1 MNKSFW
7 ETGQAKVIGWHM
19 HWAKQH
25 PGLCHAISIP
35 SFKIQTCRRINC
47 IPETMAQ
54 IYLGIETFSC
64 GLLRLQMARMDIINY
79 ENTGPMFSSFACRN
93 H

>member
-1 MNKSFW
+1 
-7 ETGQAKVIGWHM
+7 M

-25 PGLCHAISIP
+25 LGLCHAISIP

-47 IPETMAQ
+47 IPKTVFQ

-64 GLLRLQMARMDIINY
+64 RLLRLKMARMDIMNY
-79 ENTGPMFSSFACRN
+79 ENRGPMFSSFACRN

>member
-1 MNKSFW
+1 
-7 ETGQAKVIGWHM
+7 M

-25 PGLCHAISIP
+25 PGLCRAISIP

-47 IPETMAQ
+47 IPKTMVQ

-64 GLLRLQMARMDIINY
+64 GLLRLQMARMDIMNY
-79 ENTGPMFSSFACRN
+79 ENTGPMFSSFAFRN

>member
-1 MNKSFW
+1 
-7 ETGQAKVIGWHM
+7 M

-25 PGLCHAISIP
+25 PGLCHAISIA

-47 IPETMAQ
+47 IPKTMVQ
-54 IYLGIETFSC
+54 IYLGSETFSS
-64 GLLRLQMARMDIINY
+64 GLLRLQMARMDIMNS
-79 ENTGPMFSSFACRN
+79 ENTGPMFSSFTWRN